1 MHHPVVGLPIL
12 LDVSGPALPLE
23 EGGVGWVNEDKLR
36 NALWEAVG
44 VLKHVQAA
52 QLTAYQNKVLG
63 LGKGTGDK
71 TS

>member
-1 MHHPVVGLPIL
+1 M
-12 LDVSGPALPLE
+12 
-23 EGGVGWVNEDKLR
+23 GWVNEDKLR
-36 NALWEAVG
+36 NALWKAVG

-52 QLTAYQNKVLG
+52 QLSAHQNKVLG